1 MAPRKPRAQ
10 GRLQRKIA
18 EKSLEANAAA
28 RERARQKITANPGA
42 PAELRMGAELGDE
55 WVDVLLDDEE
65 PELAEVPVSIR
76 EALQGPHPES
86 ATRAARG
93 HQDSVDVTIP
103 SRVTAE
109 DLNKYLELLFGD
121 TFEPLPETAKG
132 KVTLTC
138 ARKTAG
144 TVRKGVVIRGEEI
157 KAQAKQGRDAGSG
170 EDDDEGA
177 GGRWDERHASKGTGK
192 ERRRSRG

>member
-18 EKSLEANAAA
+18 EESLEANAAA

-76 EALQGPHPES
+76 AALQGPHPEV

-121 TFEPLPETAKG
+121 TLYP
-132 KVTLTC
+132 
-138 ARKTAG
+138 
-144 TVRKGVVIRGEEI
+144 
-157 KAQAKQGRDAGSG
+157 S
-170 EDDDEGA
+170 
-177 GGRWDERHASKGTGK
+177 
-192 ERRRSRG
+192 